1 VDRAG
6 FMSEL
11 KDRTTEPA
19 VGAARAAEETGTTI
33 VRVEVRSTRIAVTRP
48 HQMAIGTT
56 TFQENV
62 VVKLTAADGTIGYGE
77 APHMVGHSQRGETP
91 DTVRVVLRRKLI
103 PAALG
108 RDAMSQEG
116 LSQALAKAVPGN
128 LRAKGALVMAAYDLA
143 GRSLGTPVYNLLG
156 GCVRDR
162 IPLSWS
168 LPIVDTDAVVEE
180 GLRMVER
187 GWRILKVKIGRPEPL
202 DDAAVVL
209 ALREAVGDGVD
220 IRADANQAYDAK
232 TAISVIRRMEEA
244 SPGFIEQPVHRDDVE
259 GMAEVRA
266 AVGVPVMADEGAETP
281 EDVVALW
288 RARAADSIS
297 IYVIG
302 PGGLD
307 RSKRMASIAE
317 ACRLRAY
324 VGGALESAIGASAGL
339 HLAASSPSIDLG
351 CEMSGQYLLTDD
363 LATKPIPMED
373 GALLVPQGP
382 GLGISVDEE
391 KLNRYGEGD
400 SEFFE
405 IS

>member
-1 VDRAG
+1 
-6 FMSEL
+6 MSEL
-11 KDRTTEPA
+11 KDRTRAGAVAGRPKAEPA
-19 VGAARAAEETGTTI
+19 GTAI
-33 VRVEVRSTRIAVTRP
+33 VRVEVRSTRIPVTRP

-56 TFQENV
+56 TCQENV
-62 VVKLTAADGTIGYGE
+62 VVKLTSADGTVGYGE

-103 PAALG
+103 PAVLG
-108 RDAMSQEG
+108 HDAMSHEG
-116 LSQALAKAVPGN
+116 LSEALAKAVPGN
-128 LRAKGALVMAAYDLA
+128 LRAKGALIMAAYDLA

-156 GCVRDR
+156 GQVRDR

-168 LPIVDTDAVVEE
+168 LPIVGTEAVVEE

-187 GWRILKVKIGRPEPL
+187 GWRILKVKIGRAEPL
-202 DDAAVVL
+202 EDAAVVL
-209 ALREAVGDGVD
+209 ALREAVGDSVD
-220 IRADANQAYDAK
+220 IRADANQAYDPK
-232 TAISVIRRMEEA
+232 TAIRVIRRMEEA
-244 SPGFIEQPVHRDDVE
+244 SLGFVEQPVHRDDVE

-317 ACRLRAY
+317 ACRMRAY
-324 VGGALESAIGASAGL
+324 VGGALESVIGASAGL

-351 CEMSGQYLLTDD
+351 CEMSGQFLLTDD
-363 LATKPIPMED
+363 FGAEPIPMED
-373 GALLVPQGP
+373 GALLVPQSP
-382 GLGISVDEE
+382 GLGITVDED
-391 KLNRYGEGD
+391 KVGRYSEGD
-400 SEFFE
+400 PEIFE
-405 IS
+405 VS

>member
-1 VDRAG
+1 
-6 FMSEL
+6 MSGLE
-11 KDRTTEPA
+11 RTSEAPVAT
-19 VGAARAAEETGTTI
+19 AAAPVAAATTI
-33 VRVEVRSTRIAVTRP
+33 VRVDVQSTRIPVTRP

-103 PAALG
+103 PAILG
-108 RDAMSQEG
+108 ADAMSHEG
-116 LSQALAKAVPGN
+116 LSQALARAVPGN
-128 LRAKGALVMAAYDLA
+128 LRAKGALIMAAYDLA

-156 GCVRDR
+156 GRVRDR

-168 LPIVDTDAVVEE
+168 LPIVDTATVVEE

-187 GWRILKVKIGRPEPL
+187 GWRILKVKIGRPDPL

-209 ALREAVGDGVD
+209 ALRKAVGDEID
-220 IRADANQAYDAK
+220 IRADANQAYDPK
-232 TAISVIRRMEEA
+232 TAIRVIRLMEEA
-244 SPGFIEQPVHRDDVE
+244 SPGFVEQPVHRDDID
-259 GMAEVRA
+259 GMSEVRA
-266 AVGVPVMADEGAETP
+266 QVVVPVMADEGAETP

-297 IYVIG
+297 IYVVG

-317 ACRLRAY
+317 ACRMRAY

-351 CEMSGQYLLTDD
+351 CEMSGQYLLIDD
-363 LATKPIPMED
+363 FATEPFTMED

-382 GLGISVDEE
+382 GLGITVDED
-391 KLNRYGEGD
+391 KLEQYGEGD
-400 SEFFE
+400 PEVFE
-405 IS
+405 VP